1 MEEKLLLILA
11 QFLNQAGTVL
21 NYQSDDN
28 CIKFNL
34 YFLDVMRHGITKEL
48 HIYKRDDNFNETV
61 EHVIN
66 DLKIFVK

>member
-34 YFLDVMRHGITKEL
+34 YFLDVMRHGITK
-48 HIYKRDDNFNETV
+48 RDDNFNETV